1 MYIILNAHKAF
12 QFVMIPFLDIKKITD
27 LHRGEIQQAIT
38 RVLDSGWFLN
48 GKELNVFEKNYSR
61 FIGSKYC
68 VGVGNGF
75 DALNLIFKAYINMGV
90 MSEGDEVIVQAN
102 TFIAT
107 VLAIT
112 QAGLNPVFA
121 DVDSETLAIR
131 EDSIQKLI
139 SKKTKAVLIVHLY
152 GRCAYSEQIGAI
164 CKQYNLKLIEDNAQ
178 AQGCMY
184 GQYHTGALGDV
195 AAHSFY
201 PGKNLGAM
209 GDAGAVTTND
219 EMLAHVIRTIGN
231 YGSEKKY
238 YSVLEGRNSRL
249 DELQASILNVKLKY
263 LDEENIKRKEIAS
276 AYYKNITNPDVMLPS
291 LNDCRDSVYHIFPI
305 FTNKRDALKIEL
317 EHHHVHTLIHYP
329 VPPHKQQ
336 CFKMYNK
343 LSLPVTEML
352 ASMELSLPISQVMTK
367 EEAEFVSNIIN
378 TFQ

>member
-139 SKKTKAVLIVHLY
+139 SKIRFHKTIHL
-152 GRCAYSEQIGAI
+152 
-164 CKQYNLKLIEDNAQ
+164 K
-178 AQGCMY
+178 
-184 GQYHTGALGDV
+184 
-195 AAHSFY
+195 
-201 PGKNLGAM
+201 
-209 GDAGAVTTND
+209 
-219 EMLAHVIRTIGN
+219 
-231 YGSEKKY
+231 
-238 YSVLEGRNSRL
+238 
-249 DELQASILNVKLKY
+249 
-263 LDEENIKRKEIAS
+263 
-276 AYYKNITNPDVMLPS
+276 
-291 LNDCRDSVYHIFPI
+291 
-305 FTNKRDALKIEL
+305 
-317 EHHHVHTLIHYP
+317 
-329 VPPHKQQ
+329 
-336 CFKMYNK
+336 
-343 LSLPVTEML
+343 
-352 ASMELSLPISQVMTK
+352 
-367 EEAEFVSNIIN
+367 
-378 TFQ
+378 